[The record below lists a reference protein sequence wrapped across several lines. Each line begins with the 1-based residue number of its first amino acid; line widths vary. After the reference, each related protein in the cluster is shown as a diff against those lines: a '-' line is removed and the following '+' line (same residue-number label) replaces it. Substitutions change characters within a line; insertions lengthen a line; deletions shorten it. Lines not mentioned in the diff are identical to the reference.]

1 MSENCVVTPDGCLR
15 GTVVVIQHATDP
27 LATANR
33 SWADCSIKR
42 LNQLVTDTLMVPL
55 GMVVGDEFGYRATKR
70 RCRSPN
76 RIMRSRHSS
85 LIDRTNRSAYALQ
98 LGARNGVRMIRTP
111 SCSRNSSTPRP
122 VSYTHLTLPTS

>member
-1 MSENCVVTPDGCLR
+1 MIAFTEIVGDEFGHRPAEMAFTERVMSENCVVTPDGCLR

-55 GMVVGDEFGYRATKR
+55 GMVVGDEFGYRATKM
-70 RCRSPN
+70 P
-76 RIMRSRHSS
+76 
-85 LIDRTNRSAYALQ
+85 
-98 LGARNGVRMIRTP
+98 
-111 SCSRNSSTPRP
+111 
-122 VSYTHLTLPTS
+122 LP